1 MPNYELPQIQN
12 PDILGAYL
20 RGRAIP
26 GQMALQQQQ
35 IDAQQ
40 QAIDTQGIANEMAG
54 TKMAYIRDYL
64 RQRQQGGQTPA
75 GPDQMAPQQGTYGTP
90 AATPDASNAPW
101 GPGSVLGVNVPQSAM
116 APPDLEG
123 LGVAFGMNPLE
134 AHLKS
139 QEAQQKEMTTRTEMV
154 AQKMLDPTNPQN
166 PIPALIQFT
175 HEPNAAQALK
185 NNPALLAQWEGA
197 ARKAG
202 INPADLFSDRPGV
215 ADYAVQKAAYATAL
229 PALAAVGKE
238 GLLKSPEDPNKPE
251 VPITPYQ
258 QQSLGL
264 ERRRLALAERDQ
276 QSGGKPPSGYEADP
290 DHPGGLRP
298 IPGGPADPEAKA
310 APGMDSRSTVMF
322 QRVVNSANAANA
334 AIRNIGELPITA
346 STGFFGTA
354 QPGTGLL
361 SSVRSVMGQKITSQE
376 AQDLKTM
383 IAGVSRN
390 LATIE
395 TAGLA
400 PNGSLTHSMDSI
412 TIGEGD
418 TQLTKLRKMAEMR
431 QIITE
436 NLRPQLSNPKL
447 APTQRDLVKDI
458 IQKAEDAVPFTQ
470 SDITKFEFSKDKTA
484 TIMDF
489 AKGKGLGA
497 KAAASFSDPEK
508 EARYQEWKRTHPNG

>member
-1 MPNYELPQIQN
+1 MQGYDIQS
-12 PDILGAYL
+12 PDILGAYI
-20 RGRAIP
+20 RGRAAP
-26 GQMALQQQQ
+26 GQLAIQQQQ
-35 IDAQQ
+35 IQAGQLQLQGAQQ
-40 QAIDTQGIANEMAG
+40 AQEQGQLRSDA
-54 TKMAYIRDYL
+54 L
-64 RQRQQGGQTPA
+64 RQYLASSQQPQA
-75 GPDQMAPQQGTYGTP
+75 DPQQ
-90 AATPDASNAPW
+90 AAPDASNTPW
-101 GPGSVLGVNVPQSAM
+101 GPGAVLGVNVSQKAISDA
-116 APPDLEG
+116 AQYA
-123 LGVAFGMNPLE
+123 VATGMNPLDAQVKAGDAYKKQMDARKE
-134 AHLKS
+134 QVAS
-139 QEAQQKEMTTRTEMV
+139 Q
-154 AQKMLDPTNPQN
+154 MLDPTNAKN
-166 PIPALIQFT
+166 PIPTLIQFT
-175 HEPNAAQALK
+175 HEPNAAAALK
-185 NNPALLAQWEGA
+185 ANPVLLGQWEGA

-202 INPADLFSDRPGV
+202 VDPADLFSDKPGV

-238 GLLKSPEDPNKPE
+238 SLLKQPEDPNKPE
-251 VPITPYQ
+251 TPITPQ

-298 IPGGPADPEAKA
+298 IAGGPADPDAKA
-310 APGMDSRSTVMF
+310 APGMDSRSSVMF
-322 QRVVNSANAANA
+322 QRVANSANAANA
-334 AIRNIGELPITA
+334 AMRNIMELPITT
-346 STGFFGTA
+346 STGMFGTA
-354 QPGTGLL
+354 QPGTGLM
-361 SSVRSVMGQKITSQE
+361 SSVRSVMGQKITGQE

-447 APTQRDLVKDI
+447 APTQRDLVNNI
-458 IQKAEDAVPFTQ
+458 IQKAEEAVPFTQ
-470 SDITKFEFSKDKTA
+470 SDITKFEQSKNKQA

-489 AKGKGLGA
+489 AHGSGLGKG
-497 KAAASFSDPEK
+497 
-508 EARYQEWKRTHPNG
+508 HPADIQSLLDKYK